1 MRSAGRDTKRHRKR
15 KTRPNRM
22 DALKVAKAAFRD
34 TRMTAFTLGV
44 GTVAA
49 THAVMLFDTST
60 KPSSSR
66 MNHALIN
73 LAAAGSIVWGSRI
86 LG

>member
-1 MRSAGRDTKRHRKR
+1 MKSADRDIKRHRKR
-15 KTRPNRM
+15 KTPLSRM
-22 DALKVAKAAFRD
+22 DPMKVAKAAFRD
-34 TRMTAFTLGV
+34 TRTAAFTLGV

-49 THAVMLFDTST
+49 THAIMLVDTSS

-73 LAAAGSIVWGSRI
+73 LVAAGAIVWGSRM